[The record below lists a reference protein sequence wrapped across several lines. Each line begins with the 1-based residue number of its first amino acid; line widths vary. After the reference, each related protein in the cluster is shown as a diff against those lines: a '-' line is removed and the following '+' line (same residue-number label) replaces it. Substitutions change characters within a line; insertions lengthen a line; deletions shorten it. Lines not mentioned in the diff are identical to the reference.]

1 MKSFI
6 TNILV
11 VAVVALILQG
21 IWEYAQCGRF
31 FVVDDVSGHT
41 RLMLSATI
49 GDINMSII
57 LYMLLVVVNND
68 INWILKKWHRH
79 DYIITILYALF
90 LSFYFEIHAL
100 YTGRWGYN
108 PETMPLFFNTNIG
121 LLPVL
126 QLIILLPL
134 IFYIS
139 KIVIKKY
146 IMDGTITR

>member
-6 TNILV
+6 RNILV
-11 VAVVALILQG
+11 VAIVAFILQG
-21 IWEYAQCGRF
+21 IWEYSQCGRF
-31 FVVDDVSGHT
+31 YVIDDVTGHT
-41 RLMLSATI
+41 RLMLSATF
-49 GDINMSII
+49 GDMNMSLI

-100 YTGRWGYN
+100 YSGRWGYN
-108 PETMPLFFNTNIG
+108 PDTMPLFLNTNIG
-121 LLPVL
+121 LLPVI

-139 KIVIKKY
+139 SIVIKKFIKNKAIY
-146 IMDGTITR
+146 

>member
-6 TNILV
+6 RNILV
-11 VAVVALILQG
+11 IAIVALILQG

-31 FVVDDVSGHT
+31 FVVDDVTGHT
-41 RLMLSATI
+41 RLMLSATL
-49 GDINMSII
+49 GDMNMSII

-68 INWILKKWHRH
+68 VNWILKKWHRH
-79 DYIITILYALF
+79 DYIITIFYALF

-108 PETMPLFFNTNIG
+108 PDTMPLFLNTNIG
-121 LLPVL
+121 LLPVI

-139 KIVIKKY
+139 RIVINKY
-146 IMDGTITR
+146 IENKSIY